1 MTITIT
7 QATAAYSDAG
17 FWTKAR
23 DFAKRA
29 GYEVIEKALWLFY
42 AQHKP
47 EMPLEVKAVIRG
59 ALGYFLLPLDLI
71 PDALPVAGFSD
82 DLTALA
88 AALAI
93 AACYIDAE
101 VKAKASAKLRDW
113 FGNAALAPAKA
124 SRRPRVIEG

>member
-1 MTITIT
+1 MSTDT

-42 AQHKP
+42 AQQKP
-47 EMPLEVKAVIRG
+47 EMPPQVKAAIMS
-59 ALGYFLLPLDLI
+59 ALGYFILPLDLI

-88 AALAI
+88 AAVAG

-113 FGNAALAPAKA
+113 FGNASLASANA
-124 SRRPRVIEG
+124 SRRPRGLQR

>member
-23 DFAKRA
+23 DFTLRA

-42 AQHKP
+42 AQQKP

-101 VKAKASAKLRDW
+101 VKAKAGAKLRDW
-113 FGNAALAPAKA
+113 FGNAARAPAKA